1 MARSRRRQAGNKKSK
16 DLDPS
21 RWAHAVFAVFGLL
34 TVWVMTHFVEDVW
47 AFVQSIWTQLPR
59 VDTVMAKGIG
69 IVVGLIITIWAWRRE
84 KYFKFITE
92 VVVEVSQITWPTR
105 AETRAATV
113 VVITITLIC
122 SFLLFG
128 MDIFWGS
135 VTDWLYEL

>member
-1 MARSRRRQAGNKKSK
+1 MARTRRRQAGKNKSK

-21 RWAHAVFAVFGLL
+21 RWAHAVFAIGGFLA
-34 TVWVMTHFVEDVW
+34 VWMMTHLVEDVW

-59 VDTVMAKGIG
+59 PDTVTAKAVGI
-69 IVVGLIITIWAWRRE
+69 ILGLAITVWVWRRE
-84 KYFKFITE
+84 RYFKFINE

-113 VVITITLIC
+113 VVVVITMIC
-122 SFLLFG
+122 SVLLWG
-128 MDIFWGS
+128 MDVFWAS